1 MVSTF
6 TANKDLEQ
14 PAHNDYVDTWDVPV
28 NQNWEDIDTALGSS
42 VTLNATG
49 LSGVQVLSTAQYRPL
64 SLLISGAPIAAIT
77 YEVPSGVGG
86 QWIVRNATT
95 GGFDVGIKSAA
106 GGAIVNIPESTNLL
120 VWTDGA
126 SNMRPSVNVP
136 PAAAGAD
143 TTIQFNHGG
152 TLGGSGLM
160 TFDGTITTLRNLSV
174 INNTI
179 LGDAAGDGLTINAA
193 TAAIPNDLDIGGGA
207 LRIGDANKNI
217 GVGTA
222 AIAANRITA
231 NGLIASTVSG
241 FKFPDSS
248 IQTTAAVTSP
258 WSRFYGTDSSAVTF
272 IAIQNIPGSVN
283 DLQLMLDLSANALG
297 AVIYMRFYAGGVLD
311 SGAVYSWS
319 QALNGG
325 ALSATGAAGDT
336 FIQLGQAQS
345 TTGALNIIL
354 TMAGIQRGK
363 RAQCNWIGNYVAS
376 AGSVAGVWGFGH
388 RATAS
393 AIDGIFLGVTSG
405 TMSGRVDLWTGT

>member
-86 QWIVRNATT
+86 QWIVR
-95 GGFDVGIKSAA
+95 
-106 GGAIVNIPESTNLL
+106 
-120 VWTDGA
+120 
-126 SNMRPSVNVP
+126 NMRPSVNVP